1 MKRTRTRTLIGVF
14 RREEQDEAFLLDRM
28 EEEQDETFLL
38 DRMEEEEALASNNFP
53 KIRRRRRR
61 LPIPPALLFRS
72 TSPPSPDFRQSTQ
85 SMMSTMLPPTV
96 PPTLPRR
103 SLIGRFADA
112 VVDLARTVTAAFS
125 RSSGYVPANNTA
137 SPQPNC
143 ISNRVT
149 QDEYK
154 YDAAK
159 CVVSSVRTYCRNC
172 QRYHHA
178 LVPNV

>member
-1 MKRTRTRTLIGVF
+1 MKRTRTRMLVGVF
-14 RREEQDEAFLLDRM
+14 RREEQDEVFLLDRM
-28 EEEQDETFLL
+28 EEEQDETFLP
-38 DRMEEEEALASNNFP
+38 DRMEEEEEALALNNFP
-53 KIRRRRRR
+53 KIRRRHRR
-61 LPIPPALLFRS
+61 LTIPPA
-72 TSPPSPDFRQSTQ
+72 PDLWQSTQ
-85 SMMSTMLPPTV
+85 SMTSTMLPPTM

-112 VVDLARTVTAAFS
+112 VVELARTVTAAFS
-125 RSSGYVPANNTA
+125 RSSGYVPPNNTT
-137 SPQPNC
+137 SPQPNR
-143 ISNRVT
+143 IPNGAT

-178 LVPNV
+178 LVPDV